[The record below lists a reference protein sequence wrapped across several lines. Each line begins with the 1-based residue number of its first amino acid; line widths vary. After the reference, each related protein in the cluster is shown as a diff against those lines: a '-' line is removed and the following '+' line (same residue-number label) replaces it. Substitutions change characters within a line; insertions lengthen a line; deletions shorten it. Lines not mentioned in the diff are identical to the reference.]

1 MAADPRTDSTA
12 GGSDPTRDL
21 AEHLVS
27 RGRHQ
32 GFLRANDISRAFEEA
47 GLPASHGKRVLR
59 TLSD

>member
-1 MAADPRTDSTA
+1 MAADPRTDSTAA

-27 RGRHQ
+27 RGRHH

-47 GLPASHGKRVLR
+47 GLPASHG
-59 TLSD
+59 